1 MTRGTLSPF
10 PAIDML
16 ARRIFLAG
24 ILAGLVAGAFVTA
37 VQAVKIWP
45 LIAAAE
51 VYEKA
56 GETAAAAHAV
66 HDHGA
71 SPLAVAEW
79 EPEDGAERIVFTLL
93 ANILVATGFGLLL
106 SAGFALRDAYG
117 GVPVDARS
125 GLFWGMAGFAA
136 FQLAPSF
143 GLAPEPPGA
152 VAADLLSRQSWWL
165 ATAAATA
172 GGIALAVFGRRPLW
186 KLLGIAAIVAPH
198 VIGAPLPEHPGGSAP
213 PELAA
218 QFVAASLV
226 TAALFWLVLGG
237 FGGWLYGRLARS
249 G

>member
-1 MTRGTLSPF
+1 
-10 PAIDML
+10 ML

-24 ILAGLVAGAFVTA
+24 ILAGLVAGAFVTV

-56 GETAAAAHAV
+56 GETAAAAHAG

-71 SPLAVAEW
+71 GPMAAEW
-79 EPEDGAERIVFTLL
+79 EPADGAERIVFTLL

-117 GVPVDARS
+117 GVRVDARS
-125 GLFWGMAGFAA
+125 GFFWGMAGFAA

-152 VAADLLSRQSWWL
+152 IAADLLSRQGWWV
-165 ATAAATA
+165 ATAVATA
-172 GGIALAVFGRRPLW
+172 GGIALIVFAQRPVW
-186 KLLGIAAIVAPH
+186 KFVGVAAITAPH
-198 VIGAPLPEHPGGSAP
+198 IIGAPLPEQVGGSAP

-226 TAALFWLVLGG
+226 TAALFWLVLGS
-237 FGGWLYGRLARS
+237 FGGWLYGRLARAD
-249 G
+249 

>member
-1 MTRGTLSPF
+1 
-10 PAIDML
+10 ML
-16 ARRIFLAG
+16 ARRIFFAG
-24 ILAGLVAGAFVTA
+24 ILAGLVAGAFVTV

-51 VYEKA
+51 VYERA
-56 GETAAAAHAV
+56 GESAAADHPG
-66 HDHGA
+66 HDHGVG
-71 SPLAVAEW
+71 PLVPAER
-79 EPEDGAERIVFTLL
+79 EPAEGTERIVFTLL

-117 GVPVDARS
+117 GVRVDATS

-152 VAADLLSRQSWWL
+152 IVADLLSRQSWWV

-172 GGIALAVFGRRPLW
+172 GGIALLVFARRPAW
-186 KLLGIAAIVAPH
+186 KLAGGAAIIAPH
-198 VIGAPLPEHPGGSAP
+198 IIGAPHPEHVGGSAP

-237 FGGWLYGRLARS
+237 FGGWLYGRLSRS
-249 G
+249 A

>member
-1 MTRGTLSPF
+1 
-10 PAIDML
+10 ML

-24 ILAGLVAGAFVTA
+24 ILAGLVAGAFVTV

-56 GETAAAAHAV
+56 VETADSGLAGHEHAP
-66 HDHGA
+66 
-71 SPLAVAEW
+71 SPLAIAQW
-79 EPEDGAERIVFTLL
+79 EPSEGTERIAFTLL
-93 ANILVATGFGLLL
+93 ANVLVATGFGLLL

-117 GVPVDARS
+117 GVPADATS

-152 VAADLLSRQSWWL
+152 VAADLLVRQSWWV
-165 ATAAATA
+165 ATAVATA
-172 GGIALAVFGRRPLW
+172 GGIALIAFSARPAW
-186 KLLGIAAIVAPH
+186 KLVGAAAIVAPH
-198 VIGAPLPEHPGGSAP
+198 LIGAPLPDHAGGSAP

-237 FGGWLYGRLARS
+237 FGGWIYGRLSRLP
-249 G
+249 

>member
-1 MTRGTLSPF
+1 
-10 PAIDML
+10 ML

-24 ILAGLVAGAFVTA
+24 ILAGLVAGAVVTI

-56 GETAAAAHAV
+56 GETAAAAHAG
-66 HDHGA
+66 HDHGVGPMA
-71 SPLAVAEW
+71 AEW
-79 EPEDGAERIVFTLL
+79 EPADGAERIVFTLL

-117 GVPVDARS
+117 GARIDARS
-125 GLFWGMAGFAA
+125 GFFWGMAGFAA

-152 VAADLLSRQSWWL
+152 IAADLLSRQAWWVG
-165 ATAAATA
+165 TAAATA
-172 GGIALAVFGRRPLW
+172 SGIALIVFAQRAVW
-186 KLLGIAAIVAPH
+186 KLVGVAAIAAPH
-198 VIGAPLPEHPGGSAP
+198 VIGAPLPEHVGGSAP

-218 QFVAASLV
+218 QFVAASLF

-237 FGGWLYGRLARS
+237 FGGWLYGRLARAD
-249 G
+249 

>member
-1 MTRGTLSPF
+1 
-10 PAIDML
+10 ML

-24 ILAGLVAGAFVTA
+24 ILAGLVAGAFVTL

-56 GETAAAAHAV
+56 AETAPADHAG

-71 SPLAVAEW
+71 GPMAAAEW
-79 EPEDGAERIVFTLL
+79 EPADGAERIVFTLL

-106 SAGFALRDAYG
+106 SGGFALGDAYG
-117 GVPVDARS
+117 GVRIDARS
-125 GLFWGMAGFAA
+125 GFCWGMAGFAT

-152 VAADLLSRQSWWL
+152 IAADLLSRQSWWV

-172 GGIALAVFGRRPLW
+172 GGIALVVFARRPAW
-186 KLLGIAAIVAPH
+186 KLVGGAAIVLPH
-198 VIGAPLPEHPGGSAP
+198 IIGAPLPDHVGGSAP

-218 QFVAASLV
+218 EFVAASLV

-249 G
+249 T

>member
-1 MTRGTLSPF
+1 
-10 PAIDML
+10 
-16 ARRIFLAG
+16 
-24 ILAGLVAGAFVTA
+24 
-37 VQAVKIWP
+37 VKIWP

-56 GETAAAAHAV
+56 AETAPADHAG

-71 SPLAVAEW
+71 GPMAAAEW
-79 EPEDGAERIVFTLL
+79 EPADGAERIVFTLL

-106 SAGFALRDAYG
+106 SGGFALGDAYG
-117 GVPVDARS
+117 GVRIDART
-125 GLFWGMAGFAA
+125 GFFWGMAGFAA

-152 VAADLLSRQSWWL
+152 IAADLLSRQSWWV

-172 GGIALAVFGRRPLW
+172 GGIALVVFARRPAW
-186 KLLGIAAIVAPH
+186 KLVGGAAIVLPH
-198 VIGAPLPEHPGGSAP
+198 IIGAPLPDHVGGSAP

-249 G
+249 T

>member
-1 MTRGTLSPF
+1 
-10 PAIDML
+10 ML
-16 ARRIFLAG
+16 ARRIFLAA
-24 ILAGLVAGAFVTA
+24 ILAGLVAGAFVTV

-56 GETAAAAHAV
+56 GESAAADHAA

-71 SPLAVAEW
+71 GPLAAAEW
-79 EPEDGAERIVFTLL
+79 EPADGAERIVFTLL

-117 GVPVDARS
+117 GVRVDATS

-152 VAADLLSRQSWWL
+152 IAADLLVRQSWWV

-172 GGIALAVFGRRPLW
+172 GGIALIAFSARPAW
-186 KLLGIAAIVAPH
+186 KLGGAAAIIAPH
-198 VIGAPLPEHPGGSAP
+198 LVGAPLPDHVGGSAP

-237 FGGWLYGRLARS
+237 FGGWLYGRLSRAA
-249 G
+249 

>member
-1 MTRGTLSPF
+1 
-10 PAIDML
+10 ML

-24 ILAGLVAGAFVTA
+24 ILAGLVAGAFVTV

-56 GETAAAAHAV
+56 GETAGAGHAG

-71 SPLAVAEW
+71 GPLAMAEW
-79 EPEDGAERIVFTLL
+79 EPADGAERIVFTLL

-117 GVPVDARS
+117 GVRVDATS

-152 VAADLLSRQSWWL
+152 IAADLLSRQSWWV
-165 ATAAATA
+165 ATAAAAT
-172 GGIALAVFGRRPLW
+172 GGIALLVFARRPAW
-186 KLLGIAAIVAPH
+186 KLIGAAVIVAPH
-198 VIGAPLPEHPGGSAP
+198 IIGAPLPEHVGGSAP

-249 G
+249 T

>member
-1 MTRGTLSPF
+1 
-10 PAIDML
+10 ML

-24 ILAGLVAGAFVTA
+24 ILAGLVAGAFVT
-37 VQAVKIWP
+37 VIQAIKIWP

-56 GETAAAAHAV
+56 GEPAASG
-66 HDHGA
+66 HDHAGVV
-71 SPLAVAEW
+71 PTTPEW
-79 EPEDGAERIVFTLL
+79 EPSEGVERAVFTLL
-93 ANILVATGFGLLL
+93 ANVLVATGFGLLL

-117 GVPVDARS
+117 GVAAGATN

-152 VAADLLSRQSWWL
+152 VAADLLVRQGWWM
-165 ATAAATA
+165 ATAVATA
-172 GGIALAVFGRRPLW
+172 SGIALIAFSTRPAW
-186 KLLGIAAIVAPH
+186 KLAGTAAIVAPH
-198 VIGAPLPEHPGGSAP
+198 VLGAPLPEHAGGSAP

-237 FGGWLYGRLARS
+237 FGGWIYGRLSRS
-249 G
+249 A